1 MTDLRTVGQRHP
13 ECLKL
18 MLNKEIIAVNQDSA
32 ALQPQLIYA
41 HTNITG
47 LNYTQVGSAS
57 IVAQAFMRPLSRHR
71 IAVVVFNRATTRR
84 MMEVDWKGLAI
95 DPLTQMSVR
104 DIIRG
109 DDLGVVSG
117 KWVADVESHGVYFV
131 VLTPL

>member
-1 MTDLRTVGQRHP
+1 
-13 ECLKL
+13 

-32 ALQPQLIYA
+32 ALPPQLIYA
-41 HTNITG
+41 YTNITG
-47 LNYTQVGSAS
+47 QNYTQVGSTS
-57 IVAQAFMRPLSRHR
+57 IVAQAFMRPLSGHR
-71 IAVVVFNRATTRR
+71 IAVVVFNRGTTRR

-109 DDLGVVSG
+109 DHLGVFSG